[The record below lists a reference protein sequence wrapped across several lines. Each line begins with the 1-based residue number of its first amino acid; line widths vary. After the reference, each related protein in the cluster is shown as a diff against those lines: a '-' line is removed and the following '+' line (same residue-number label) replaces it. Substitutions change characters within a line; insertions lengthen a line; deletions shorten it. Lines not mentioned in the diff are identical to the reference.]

1 LVYKDWDWKEFSL
14 SCEEIFLK
22 ELRARG
28 YRLTPQREIVLAV
41 MHHMDRPATVDD
53 IFQKVQERSSSLD
66 ISTVY
71 RTLDLLQEFGLVR
84 TIDKGERQIFY
95 EYVGIHKPH
104 VHLTCKSCG
113 EIIGVELEPFAE
125 AIKTLRAEYQF
136 DILLDNMAIP
146 GLCQKCRSMLEPNRN

>member
-1 LVYKDWDWKEFSL
+1 M

-41 MHHMDRPATVDD
+41 MHHMDRPATVEE

-71 RTLDLLQEFGLVR
+71 RTLDLLQEFGLVMAL
-84 TIDKGERQIFY
+84 DKGERQIFY

-113 EIIGVELEPFAE
+113 EIIGVELEPFTE
-125 AIKTLRAEYQF
+125 AIQKVRTDYQF
-136 DILLDNMAIP
+136 DILLDNMTIP
-146 GLCQKCRSMLEPNRN
+146 GICQNCRLKFESV

>member
-1 LVYKDWDWKEFSL
+1 M

-41 MHHMDRPATVDD
+41 MHQTDRPASVDE

-84 TIDKGERQIFY
+84 ALDKGERQIFY

-113 EIIGVELEPFAE
+113 EIIGVELESFSE
-125 AIKTLRAEYQF
+125 SIQRIRADYQF
-136 DILLDNMAIP
+136 EILLDNVTMP
-146 GLCQKCRSMLEPNRN
+146 GLCQKCKSKLETMLY

>member
-1 LVYKDWDWKEFSL
+1 M

-41 MHHMDRPATVDD
+41 MHHMDRPATVDE

-71 RTLDLLQEFGLVR
+71 RTLDLLQEFGLVMAM
-84 TIDKGERQIFY
+84 DKGERQIFY
-95 EYVGIHKPH
+95 EYVGVHKPH

-113 EIIGVELEPFAE
+113 DIIGVELEPYAE
-125 AIKTLRAEYQF
+125 AIQQVQADFHFE
-136 DILLDNMAIP
+136 ILLDNMTIP
-146 GLCQKCRSMLEPNRN
+146 GICEKCRTKFEPISN